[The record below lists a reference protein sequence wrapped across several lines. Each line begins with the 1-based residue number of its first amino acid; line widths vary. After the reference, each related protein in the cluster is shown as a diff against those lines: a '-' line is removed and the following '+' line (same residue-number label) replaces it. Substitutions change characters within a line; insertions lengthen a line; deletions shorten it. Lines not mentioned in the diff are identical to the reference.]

1 MHSKKHFI
9 ANWKMNGLIKDLN
22 HISRVSDYLK
32 KIKKNDFN
40 CTFCLP
46 YTLLGLAKSR
56 FDLKKINLGAQNFSV
71 QDINSGPYTGSISIN
86 MLKDLKCK
94 YVIIGHSELRAKGET
109 NLIIK
114 TKIKY
119 ALEKNLKIILCV
131 GENLMQYKANK
142 SFQIVKNQ
150 LKLVLPKN
158 KKDLRNITIAYEPI
172 WSIGTGII
180 PQNKYLNNF
189 FNKISNYLKKDFKF
203 SISLLY
209 GGSVSSKNIKQFV
222 NINKCN
228 GFLIGGAS
236 LKSKNFIDI
245 IKNIITKSRGKY
257 YNYSARYSCDFTNRF
272 CVNAE
277 V

>member
-46 YTLLGLAKSR
+46 YTLIGLAKSR

-119 ALEKNLKIILCV
+119 ALEKNLKIIFDACAL
-131 GENLMQYKANK
+131 GQLIDGLDKKYHLHDGKFINK
-142 SFQIVKNQ
+142 DNV
-150 LKLVLPKN
+150 VDP
-158 KKDLRNITIAYEPI
+158 
-172 WSIGTGII
+172 
-180 PQNKYLNNF
+180 NF
-189 FNKISNYLKKDFKF
+189 FNIKFKIKNKIKFPYLKFHNEE
-203 SISLLY
+203 IPILNLHMH
-209 GGSVSSKNIKQFV
+209 SKNTKKFIYPKIK
-222 NINKCN
+222 
-228 GFLIGGAS
+228 
-236 LKSKNFIDI
+236 
-245 IKNIITKSRGKY
+245 
-257 YNYSARYSCDFTNRF
+257 
-272 CVNAE
+272 
-277 V
+277 

>member
-1 MHSKKHFI
+1 M
-9 ANWKMNGLIKDLN
+9 
-22 HISRVSDYLK
+22 
-32 KIKKNDFN
+32 
-40 CTFCLP
+40 P

-158 KKDLRNITIAYEPI
+158 KKDLRNIIIAYEPI

-189 FNKISNYLKKDFKF
+189 FNKISYYLKKDFKF

-245 IKNIITKSRGKY
+245 IKKY
-257 YNYSARYSCDFTNRF
+257 YN
-272 CVNAE
+272 
-277 V
+277 

>member
-1 MHSKKHFI
+1 
-9 ANWKMNGLIKDLN
+9 
-22 HISRVSDYLK
+22 
-32 KIKKNDFN
+32 
-40 CTFCLP
+40 
-46 YTLLGLAKSR
+46 
-56 FDLKKINLGAQNFSV
+56 
-71 QDINSGPYTGSISIN
+71 

-189 FNKISNYLKKDFKF
+189 FNKISYYLKKDFKF
-203 SISLLY
+203 STSLLY

-245 IKNIITKSRGKY
+245 IKKY
-257 YNYSARYSCDFTNRF
+257 YN
-272 CVNAE
+272 
-277 V
+277 

>member
-150 LKLVLPKN
+150 LKSVLPKN

-180 PQNKYLNNF
+180 PHNKYLNNF

-209 GGSVSSKNIKQFV
+209 GGSVGSKNIKQFV

-236 LKSKNFIDI
+236 LRSKNFIDI
-245 IKNIITKSRGKY
+245 IKKY
-257 YNYSARYSCDFTNRF
+257 YN
-272 CVNAE
+272 
-277 V
+277 

>member
-1 MHSKKHFI
+1 
-9 ANWKMNGLIKDLN
+9 
-22 HISRVSDYLK
+22 
-32 KIKKNDFN
+32 
-40 CTFCLP
+40 LP

-158 KKDLRNITIAYEPI
+158 KKDLRNIIIAYEPI

-245 IKNIITKSRGKY
+245 IKKY
-257 YNYSARYSCDFTNRF
+257 YN
-272 CVNAE
+272 
-277 V
+277 